1 MTLFWVKIGGIPATS
16 PAYMS
21 IHGSIPGM
29 AGRAKMTQ
37 NRSYFD
43 PLLAGGPIFKGATLG
58 VLGKTPPKEGPKIG
72 SNMAPGPLPTA
83 ANR

>member
-29 AGRAKMTQ
+29 AG
-37 NRSYFD
+37 
-43 PLLAGGPIFKGATLG
+43 GPIFKGATLG
-58 VLGKTPPKEGPKIG
+58 VLAKTPPKEGPKIG